1 MRSRYASGLIAVLDG
16 MALNIIGDLALG
28 VRIEHFSGLAT
39 FTIWWMLDIFLV
51 PFIVGLAVARMFG
64 NGSKWLACLP
74 PLLVRGLSYLYLY
87 YSDSKGDFFLD
98 LHLFYWGPCV
108 ILVVESANFGAILGE
123 VLVGVYGR
131 GRQQLSH
138 QLAK

>member
-1 MRSRYASGLIAVLDG
+1 MRSRYASGLIAVLVG

-74 PLLVRGLSYLYLY
+74 PILVRGLSYLY

-108 ILVVESANFGAILGE
+108 ILAVESANFGAILGE

-131 GRQQLSH
+131 QRLSQ